1 MVLAHSPRP
10 PPWPRNSEVQPV
22 PTARRPLTR
31 LCVCGLSSHPRLR
44 FCTSYFGF
52 STTISLPAHNL
63 NQLLPMTRSAEQRAR
78 RAYQERERRAAESPA
93 SRQARLAPNKAATR
107 RRHQAQNLESSITAK
122 RRNSEK
128 KRERRAA
135 ESPASRQ
142 ARLALDKAATRRRRQ
157 ALESSITAKR
167 LRASHPLRET
177 YLIVQKLKL
186 QRAWNGEEHVPCR
199 CLVP

>member
-1 MVLAHSPRP
+1 MLPNRL
-10 PPWPRNSEVQPV
+10 
-22 PTARRPLTR
+22 PLVT
-31 LCVCGLSSHPRLR
+31 C
-44 FCTSYFGF
+44 
-52 STTISLPAHNL
+52 
-63 NQLLPMTRSAEQRAR
+63 
-78 RAYQERERRAAESPA
+78 
-93 SRQARLAPNKAATR
+93 QARLASDKASTR
-107 RRHQAQNLESSITAK
+107 RRRQAQILESSITAK

-177 YLIVQKLKL
+177 HLIVQKLKL
-186 QRAWNGEEHVPCR
+186 QSMRNGEEHVLCR
-199 CLVP
+199 RLVP